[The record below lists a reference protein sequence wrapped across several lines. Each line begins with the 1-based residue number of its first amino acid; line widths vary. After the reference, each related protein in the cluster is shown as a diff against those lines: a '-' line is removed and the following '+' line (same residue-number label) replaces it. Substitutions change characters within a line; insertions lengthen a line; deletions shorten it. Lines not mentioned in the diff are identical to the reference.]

1 MKADLVK
8 KSKELLM
15 QLEVKEK
22 RQVKREVQ
30 AVAAPTPQPKQ
41 ENLSRQLLEGE
52 GVYEE
57 FLSSPP
63 DMNNNLAVPG
73 AAQKDVDSKGKK
85 RRPKCARCRNHN
97 VTNDVK
103 KHKRYCK
110 FRKCMCEKCI
120 LIVQRQKVMAK
131 QVALRRAQALDAEK
145 GLIGDYIEPPV
156 LPDTPTEEK
165 PINCPPVLEVSPS
178 SAFKQPKG
186 HGQQVVGSS
195 PNSNKDVLNNH
206 CCCNLN

>member
-1 MKADLVK
+1 MKADFVK

-15 QLEVKEK
+15 HLKVKEK

-30 AVAAPTPQPKQ
+30 AVATPTPQPKQ
-41 ENLSRQLLEGE
+41 EHRQLLEAKEGE
-52 GVYEE
+52 GVYED

-63 DMNNNLAVPG
+63 DMNNNKDLLGEV
-73 AAQKDVDSKGKK
+73 QKDADSKGKK

-97 VTNDVK
+97 MNNDVK
-103 KHKRYCK
+103 KHKRYCT

-120 LIVQRQKVMAK
+120 LIVQRQRVMAK
-131 QVALRRAQALDAEK
+131 QVALRRAQAMDAEK

-156 LPDTPTEEK
+156 FPDTPTEQE

-178 SAFKQPKG
+178 SAFKQPKADLK
-186 HGQQVVGSS
+186 VTFV
-195 PNSNKDVLNNH
+195 
-206 CCCNLN
+206 CCYQDCCPEDYRTRFTN